1 MENLIPAVTFVIG
14 VIANVLGAILI
25 VCGLYV
31 VLWGKHNEMK
41 KKLNGL
47 VPLEENEVQ
56 KSVRTIVVSGNNSSG
71 SIEMKMMENS
81 TSGRKEVAMA
91 SCH

>member
-1 MENLIPAVTFVIG
+1 
-14 VIANVLGAILI
+14 
-25 VCGLYV
+25 
-31 VLWGKHNEMK
+31 MK
-41 KKLNGL
+41 NKLNGL
-47 VPLEENEVQ
+47 VSLEENEVQ
-56 KSVRTIVVSGNNSSG
+56 KSVTTIVVSGNNSSG